1 MRNNKRQLVVWLT
14 DEEREMLGSNIAAT
28 STPDGRPMS
37 VSAYVRMLIR
47 QDERRTPTQE

>member
-14 DEEREMLGSNIAAT
+14 EDERRMLDRNIAAT

-37 VSAYVRMLIR
+37 VSAYIRMLIHR
-47 QDERRTPTQE
+47 DERRTPAQE